1 MRLPN
6 LNLLTNKLKSSFN
19 YELGNTKRIYNISIM
34 NQADISVSVVIQSV
48 RLENTYGHQVRFQ
61 LSDQS
66 IASHSASV
74 TFKNVSRGKHN
85 FSVSVDDRN
94 GSAVSPATSIAF
106 HLKRFLKK
114 RLLLS
119 QKLQHLS

>member
-6 LNLLTNKLKSSFN
+6 LNLPTNKLKSSFN
-19 YELGNTKRIYNISIM
+19 YELGNTKRINNISII

-48 RLENTYGHQVRFQ
+48 LRTRYGHQVRFQ
-61 LSDQS
+61 RSDQS

-94 GSAVSPATSIAF
+94 GSAVSPVTSRAF
-106 HLKRFLKK
+106 H
-114 RLLLS
+114 
-119 QKLQHLS
+119 